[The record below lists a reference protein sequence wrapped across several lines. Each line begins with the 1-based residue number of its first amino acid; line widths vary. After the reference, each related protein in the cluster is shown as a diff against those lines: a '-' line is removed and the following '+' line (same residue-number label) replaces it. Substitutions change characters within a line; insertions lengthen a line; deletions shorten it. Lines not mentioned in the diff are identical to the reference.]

1 MPWQSG
7 SGGGGPWGGGSGG
20 SGGSGGGGPWGGG
33 GGGQRPGGG
42 GGGFGGQRP
51 PDFEDMI
58 RKGQDRLK
66 SMFPG
71 SGGKGPSRSI
81 IMIIIAVLVIGWL
94 ATGLYRVQPGQQ
106 GVVLTFGEWTNQTN
120 LAAEGLHWHL
130 PYPIERAL
138 TPNVEEVR
146 QIEIG
151 FRGTGT
157 GKRDVSEEALML
169 TGDQN
174 IIDIQ
179 FTVQWRIKNAGQY
192 LFNIRNP
199 DETIKIAA
207 ESAMREIIGR
217 TDIQPALTEAKEQ
230 IATDARDL
238 LQSILDDY
246 VSGIEIN
253 QINMEDVQ
261 PPAPV
266 EDAFEEVQRARQDLD
281 RLRNE
286 AEAYRNKVIPEA
298 RGQAQRMRQEAEAYK
313 ERLVNEAEGEAN
325 RFLSVYE
332 AYKQNPEV
340 TRRRMYLETIQ
351 KIYTGTDKIILDDNV
366 GGTVPYLP
374 LDQLRNRSSSGPSAS
389 SGAGQ

>member
-1 MPWQSG
+1 MG
-7 SGGGGPWGGGSGG
+7 D
-20 SGGSGGGGPWGGG
+20 
-33 GGGQRPGGG
+33 GQENCNQTRTNAA
-42 GGGFGGQRP
+42 
-51 PDFEDMI
+51 
-58 RKGQDRLK
+58 L
-66 SMFPG
+66 
-71 SGGKGPSRSI
+71 
-81 IMIIIAVLVIGWL
+81 ALAGWL

-106 GVVLTFGEWTNQTN
+106 GVVLTFGEWTNRES

-130 PYPIERAL
+130 PWPIEEAI

-151 FRGTGT
+151 FRGSGS
-157 GKRDVSEEALML
+157 GKRDVLEESLML

-179 FTVQWRIKNAGQY
+179 FTVQWRIRNAGEY

-199 DETIKIAA
+199 DDTVKIAA
-207 ESAMREIIGR
+207 ESAMREIIGK

-230 IATDARDL
+230 IASDSRDL

-246 VSGIEIN
+246 VSGIEIT
-253 QINMEDVQ
+253 QVSMEDVQ
-261 PPAPV
+261 PPAQV

-286 AEAYRNKVIPEA
+286 ADGYRNKVIPEA
-298 RGQAQRMRQEAEAYK
+298 RGQAQRMVQEAEAYK
-313 ERLVNEAEGEAN
+313 ERLVNEAQGEAN

-332 AYKQNPEV
+332 AYRLNPEV

-351 KIYTGTDKIILDDNV
+351 NIYTGTDKVILDDNV
-366 GGTVPYLP
+366 SGMVPYLP
-374 LDQLRNRSSSGPSAS
+374 LDQLRSRQS
-389 SGAGQ
+389 Q

>member
-1 MPWQSG
+1 
-7 SGGGGPWGGGSGG
+7 
-20 SGGSGGGGPWGGG
+20 
-33 GGGQRPGGG
+33 
-42 GGGFGGQRP
+42 
-51 PDFEDMI
+51 MI

-66 SMFPG
+66 NIIPGASGAGG
-71 SGGKGPSRSI
+71 SGGPSAI
-81 IMIIIAVLVIGWL
+81 VIAVILAVLVLGWL

-106 GVVLTFGEWTNQTN
+106 GVVLTFGEWTNKES
-120 LAAEGLHWHL
+120 LAGEGLHWHL
-130 PYPIERAL
+130 PWPIEEAI

-151 FRGTGT
+151 FRGSGS
-157 GKRDVSEEALML
+157 GKRDVVEEALML

-179 FTVQWRIKNAGQY
+179 FTVQWRIRNAGEY

-199 DETIKIAA
+199 DDTIKIAA
-207 ESAMREIIGR
+207 ESSMREIIGR

-230 IATDARDL
+230 IASDARDL

-246 VSGIEIN
+246 VSGIEIT
-253 QINMEDVQ
+253 QISMEDVQ
-261 PPAPV
+261 PPSQV

-286 AEAYRNKVIPEA
+286 ADAYRNKVIPEA
-298 RGQAQRMRQEAEAYK
+298 RGQAQRMIQEAEAYK

-325 RFLSVYE
+325 RFLSVFE
-332 AYKQNPEV
+332 AYKENPEV

-351 KIYTGTDKIILDDNV
+351 NIYTGTDKIILDDNV

-374 LDQLRNRSSSGPSAS
+374 LDQLRNRQS
-389 SGAGQ
+389 Q